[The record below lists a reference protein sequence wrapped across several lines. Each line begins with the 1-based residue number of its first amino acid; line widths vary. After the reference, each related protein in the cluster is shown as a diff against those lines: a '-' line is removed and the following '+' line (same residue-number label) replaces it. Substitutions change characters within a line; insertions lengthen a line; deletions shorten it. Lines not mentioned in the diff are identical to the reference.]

1 MSYHAAACHLIILF
15 FLGMYKKGEYDL
27 AGFSVGAVKRSE
39 ILPQGIVAG
48 DMLIGTYVL
57 YVHTCQSLLGCN
69 YCDKRLPC
77 PVLSCPVLH
86 PGDPLSARPSM
97 MSCQV

>member
-1 MSYHAAACHLIILF
+1 
-15 FLGMYKKGEYDL
+15 MYKKGEYDL

-69 YCDKRLPC
+69 YCDRRLPC
-77 PVLSCPVLH
+77 PVLSSRRSSFGTPFY
-86 PGDPLSARPSM
+86 DELSSLDAAMLPT
-97 MSCQV
+97 